1 MLLGVVWP
9 ALTPQGRTGIDMAG
23 RYEYKVV
30 EVREKMMGGKMSGD
44 KLAKILN
51 ETASSGGWQLKAI
64 TAADVK
70 GRVGPGGV
78 EGLLITFERPAG

>member
-1 MLLGVVWP
+1 MSW
-9 ALTPQGRTGIDMAG
+9 ALSGPRHPQGRTGIDVTG

-30 EVREKMMGGKMSGD
+30 EVREKMMGSKMSGD

-51 ETASSGGWQLKAI
+51 TNASGGWQLKAI

-78 EGLLITFERPAG
+78 EGLLITFERPVG

>member
-1 MLLGVVWP
+1 M
-9 ALTPQGRTGIDMAG
+9 TG

-30 EVREKMMGGKMSGD
+30 EIREKMMGSKMSGD

-51 ETASSGGWQLKAI
+51 ENASGGWLKAI

-70 GRVGPGGV
+70 GRLGPGGV
-78 EGLLITFERPAG
+78 VGLLITFERPVG